1 MLYSIRMRAAQGG
14 AHENG
19 GQHISGAECLLPEQN
34 LSDTAGMLIQ
44 RALHHS
50 KGKADFIRLTIEN
63 IAEETIQTVPMLK
76 MESFAAADLT
86 EGHNDAVQF
95 LQRAG
100 ISRTAIDKAMYFLTQ
115 LKENMRGA
123 VVMDAQSGKR
133 IDDTGSRGIRVT
145 KMDFKNPARA
155 KEKLNACGFT
165 NIHVHEAIVLASK
178 VLSAPGVIGELC
190 WSDDP
195 DYIIGYVSANGCYH
209 RITKMKPL
217 HSNQGGRAFFVKN
230 GTDINALRQYLEQQV
245 VLVDETL

>member
-19 GQHISGAECLLPEQN
+19 GQHISGAECLLTEQN

-76 MESFAAADLT
+76 IESFAAADLT
-86 EGHNDAVQF
+86 GGHNDAVQF

-123 VVMDAQSGKR
+123 
-133 IDDTGSRGIRVT
+133 VT

-217 HSNQGGRAFFVKN
+217 HSNQGGRAFFVKS

>member
-145 KMDFKNPARA
+145 KMDFKNPPVP
-155 KEKLNACGFT
+155 K
-165 NIHVHEAIVLASK
+165 
-178 VLSAPGVIGELC
+178 
-190 WSDDP
+190 
-195 DYIIGYVSANGCYH
+195 
-209 RITKMKPL
+209 
-217 HSNQGGRAFFVKN
+217 KN
-230 GTDINALRQYLEQQV
+230 
-245 VLVDETL
+245 